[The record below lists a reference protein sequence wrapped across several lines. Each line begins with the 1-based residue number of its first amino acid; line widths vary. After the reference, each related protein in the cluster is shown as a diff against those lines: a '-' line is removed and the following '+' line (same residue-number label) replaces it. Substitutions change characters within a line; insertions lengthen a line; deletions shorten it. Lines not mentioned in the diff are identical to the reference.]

1 MILLRK
7 SCSPALACALL
18 VAAACAWGATAEEAA
33 RLAREGRLEAAI
45 TAYRALVEDKPRD
58 VALRL
63 ALADA
68 LSKDRRWG
76 DALAEYETAL
86 KLSPGNVE
94 AMQSIGTIRRW
105 QGHIGESAQAFERAR
120 AAAPRDSSAQLGLAA
135 TYVLD
140 HDFSRARQLY
150 EDAAKK
156 WPDDGAVRR
165 DAYDFRRQTT
175 PRVYLYYENDLSF
188 QTRLGGF
195 VVPFGSREEVGYE
208 HQQEQ
213 RFLSTT
219 GEHTYTRTDDRALY
233 THTFG
238 YKRTLE
244 TLLRYSSYSY
254 EPAAQPTPPPPP
266 QVFFTTAIDW
276 FTEARVRYAHP
287 FTPEQVASVRYT
299 ARPTTLVSGQSF
311 VSQKIEADIESQWNP
326 RLQTTFGT
334 GLLHDLPSNATSAS
348 DLTNQ
353 VLWRLGAQYVI
364 TDRADVSLRYITNPD
379 LDSTI
384 YATTVVQAGYTLTE
398 TFSGI
403 ARWRYDD
410 YKVDANQTAYYVGVR
425 ITPSSHLWSEFGV
438 KYVKRE
444 PRDGFFG
451 LASLILR
458 F

>member
-1 MILLRK
+1 MFLRK
-7 SCSPALACALL
+7 SCCPGLACVLM
-18 VAAACAWGATAEEAA
+18 VVTACAWGATEEEAA
-33 RLAREGRLEAAI
+33 RLAREGRFEAAI
-45 TAYRALVEDKPRD
+45 TAYRGLVAEKPKETR
-58 VALRL
+58 LRL

-68 LSKDRRWG
+68 LAKDRRWG
-76 DALAEYETAL
+76 EALTEYETAL

-94 AMQSIGTIRRW
+94 AMLSIGAIRRW
-105 QGHIGESAQAFERAR
+105 QGHVAESAQTFEKAR

-135 TYVLD
+135 TYALD

-165 DAYDFRRQTT
+165 EAYDFRRQTT
-175 PRVYLYYENDLSF
+175 PRAYLYYENDLSF

-208 HQQEQ
+208 HQQEL

-219 GEHTYTRTDDRALY
+219 GEQTYTRTDDRALY
-233 THTFG
+233 THIFG
-238 YKRTLE
+238 FKRTLE
-244 TLLRYSSYSY
+244 VLLRSSYYTY
-254 EPAAQPTPPPPP
+254 EPNATPTAG
-266 QVFFTTAIDW
+266 VFTTAIDS
-276 FTEARVRYAHP
+276 FTEFRVRYAHP
-287 FTPEQVASVRYT
+287 FNPEQVASVRYT
-299 ARPTTLVSGQSF
+299 ARPTTLFGGEHF

-326 RLQTTFGT
+326 RLQTTLGT
-334 GLLHDLPSNATSAS
+334 GLLHDLQDTATSAS
-348 DLTNQ
+348 DLSNQ
-353 VLWRLGAQYVI
+353 VLWRAGAQYVI
-364 TDRADVSLRYITNPD
+364 GDRADVSFRYITNPD

-384 YATTVVQAGYTLTE
+384 YATTVVQAGYTLSD

-410 YKVDANQTAYYVGVR
+410 YKVAANQTAYYLGVR

-438 KYVKRE
+438 KYVKRD

-451 LASLILR
+451 LASIILR